1 MHYALQIPMRTTG
14 NANFLRATTT
24 TIDNVNHNAKV
35 TRNGNNLVGMQSLA
49 ISESVLVTIRPTVI
63 YYRKPDLSYTNHLHN
78 HILTDHPDHPVGPTS
93 LNALILITLLLF
105 GLRVDVLAD
114 LTVARTSTT

>member
-14 NANFLRATTT
+14 SANFLRATT
-24 TIDNVNHNAKV
+24 IMANNVSNNGKV
-35 TRNGNNLVGMQSLA
+35 ALNGNNLEGMQSFA
-49 ISESVLVTIRPTVI
+49 ISVSVPVTIRPTVT

-78 HILTDHPDHPVGPTS
+78 HNLTDHPDHPVGSTS
-93 LNALILITLLLF
+93 PHALIRVVLLLF
-105 GLRVDVLAD
+105 GLRVDVLVD